1 MLQNEVFIFWGVRVT
16 TNQRSTFGILH
27 FSLLV
32 KHQHASGNPVYHQHF
47 YLVVHSFVFSKE
59 GILLRTAW
67 VCLAS
72 YLKPPLLDGLYHI
85 LITRFYTN
93 SSIWIQL
100 EKGQDDIKLRRSLKS
115 SKNGWLT
122 NNGWGGGELL
132 IIGGFWPLCKLC
144 CCLVISLFGSSD
156 IYIWIEVT

>member
-1 MLQNEVFIFWGVRVT
+1 MDLWNFTSFQ
-16 TNQRSTFGILH
+16 
-27 FSLLV
+27 V
-32 KHQHASGNPVYHQHF
+32 KKHRCTPSNPVYHQHF

-85 LITRFYTN
+85 VITRFYTN

-122 NNGWGGGELL
+122 NNGWGGGGVVNNWGVLTPLQIMLL
-132 IIGGFWPLCKLC
+132 
-144 CCLVISLFGSSD
+144 SS
-156 IYIWIEVT
+156 YKFIWFKWYLHLNWGHIVHLQLLNLY